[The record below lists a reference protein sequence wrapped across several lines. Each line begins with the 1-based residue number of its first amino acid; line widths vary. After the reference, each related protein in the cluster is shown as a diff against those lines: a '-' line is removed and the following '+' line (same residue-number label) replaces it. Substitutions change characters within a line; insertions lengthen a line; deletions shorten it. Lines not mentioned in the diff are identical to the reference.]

1 MSKPLQRLAPSRMS
15 SSLAT
20 ILAVTI
26 CTALAGGCGG
36 SRPATS
42 PYHAADISGFMP
54 PLAFHLRGPAGQPI
68 SEQFVRGKTT
78 LLYFGYTHCP
88 DVCPATLARLSA
100 ALRQLGVSAD
110 GVRVLFVSV
119 DPERDPPAVLARYA
133 SYFAPQ
139 VIGVSGS
146 DEQLLALT
154 KRYRVAYRRAPPD
167 AQGNYDVYHSSAVFV
182 FDPEGRAR
190 LLVPDTEPAAQLAED
205 LSSLSAG

>member
-1 MSKPLQRLAPSRMS
+1 MRGPWQSVAPSRVA
-15 SSLAT
+15 LR
-20 ILAVTI
+20 LAVI
-26 CTALAGGCGG
+26 LVMAIGTALASGCGG
-36 SRPATS
+36 SRPATK

-54 PLAFHLRGPAGQPI
+54 PLAFHLTGPAGQPI
-68 SEQFVRGKTT
+68 SEQLLRGKTT

-88 DVCPATLARLSA
+88 DVCPTTLARLSA
-100 ALRQLGVSAD
+100 ALRMLGASAD

-119 DPERDPPAVLARYA
+119 DPERDTPAVLARYA

-139 VIGVSGS
+139 VIGVSGT

-182 FDPEGRAR
+182 FDAEGRAR
-190 LLVPDTEPAAQLAED
+190 LLVPDTESAARLAED